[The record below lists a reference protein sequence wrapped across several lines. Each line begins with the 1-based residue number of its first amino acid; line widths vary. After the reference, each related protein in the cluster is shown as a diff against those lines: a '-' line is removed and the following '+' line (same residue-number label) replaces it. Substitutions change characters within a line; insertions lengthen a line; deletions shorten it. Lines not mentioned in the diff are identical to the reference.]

1 MPTVK
6 SVVEQNIK
14 NGLYDEEILNKFD
27 DETWTKINDIVDH
40 SIQNLLLHL
49 IKKCLRPILVKNR
62 HNGYVYETPQY
73 SFIVI
78 VDII

>member
-27 DETWTKINDIVDH
+27 DETWTKINDIDH
-40 SIQNLLLHL
+40 SNDSKLTIASYQ
-49 IKKCLRPILVKNR
+49 KTCLVKNR
-62 HNGYVYETPQY
+62 HNGYVYETPQFY
-73 SFIVI
+73 CNCC
-78 VDII
+78 DII

>member
-40 SIQNLLLHL
+40 SNDSKLTIASYQKMLATYL
-49 IKKCLRPILVKNR
+49 
-62 HNGYVYETPQY
+62 
-73 SFIVI
+73 
-78 VDII
+78 

>member
-40 SIQNLLLHL
+40 SIQ
-49 IKKCLRPILVKNR
+49 KTYYCILSKNACDL
-62 HNGYVYETPQY
+62 
-73 SFIVI
+73 F
-78 VDII
+78 

>member
-1 MPTVK
+1 LSK
-6 SVVEQNIK
+6 NIK

-40 SIQNLLLHL
+40 SNDSNLLLL
-49 IKKCLRPILVKNR
+49 YQKTCLVKNR

-73 SFIVI
+73 LL
-78 VDII
+78 